1 MFINLWLVND
11 RLYQAADWRVAVN
24 QSTTPPWTFNR
35 CGGLFK
41 KVQPRA
47 NASQYKNHTTCHD
60 QTPRRPRLIDAVDP
74 ASMMDQDQEIR
85 SYVHLVQLPRADDA
99 LRMLRLVA
107 SAVKPIMRKHRWRV
121 GELSE
126 FYPDEETLMGT
137 FFFKSP
143 PIYNNFSR

>member
-1 MFINLWLVND
+1 
-11 RLYQAADWRVAVN
+11 
-24 QSTTPPWTFNR
+24 
-35 CGGLFK
+35 
-41 KVQPRA
+41 
-47 NASQYKNHTTCHD
+47 
-60 QTPRRPRLIDAVDP
+60 
-74 ASMMDQDQEIR
+74 MDQDQEIR

-137 FFFKSP
+137 FSFKSP
-143 PIYNNFSR
+143 LIYKNFSPFLPLFFVFTLI